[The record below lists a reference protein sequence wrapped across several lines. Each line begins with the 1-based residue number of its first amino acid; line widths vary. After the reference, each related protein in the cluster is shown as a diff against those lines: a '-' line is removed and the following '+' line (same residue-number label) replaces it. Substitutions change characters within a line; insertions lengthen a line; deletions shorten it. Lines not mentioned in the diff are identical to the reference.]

1 VDRHLE
7 YFLHAPSSLVYRLP
21 ANAAYVR
28 GGIGMRP
35 GSYAPENRGPT
46 DGAEFIIR
54 WRPDGGEEQVLFR
67 RLLRPRDEPA
77 DRTVHPFR
85 VALPPHRGGEL
96 ELVIGPGPYENT
108 ASDWTYWSDLLL
120 ETSR

>member
-1 VDRHLE
+1 MRRKT
-7 YFLHAPSSLVYRLP
+7 AGRPTGPS
-21 ANAAYVR
+21 
-28 GGIGMRP
+28 
-35 GSYAPENRGPT
+35 
-46 DGAEFIIR
+46 
-54 WRPDGGEEQVLFR
+54 
-67 RLLRPRDEPA
+67 LLRPRDEPA